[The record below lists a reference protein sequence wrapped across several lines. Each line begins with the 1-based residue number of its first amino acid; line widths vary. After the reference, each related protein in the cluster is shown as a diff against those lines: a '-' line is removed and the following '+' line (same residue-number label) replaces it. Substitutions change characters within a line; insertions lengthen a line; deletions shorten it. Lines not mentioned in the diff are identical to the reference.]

1 MVKALDRKLVRDLL
15 QMKGQVVTIAI
26 VVACGVASFVA
37 ALSNYGSL
45 QLSQSEYYG
54 ATRFADVFVSLKRAP
69 AAIEKRIAEIP
80 GVVDVETRLIYDVTL
95 DLPNLAMPVV
105 GRLISLPLPPAER
118 RLNLVHLR
126 RGRMVDPQHLDEVVV
141 NEGFAAANHLGPGDH
156 VPAIINGRRQ
166 ELSIVGVVLSPE
178 YIFATRGG
186 EPLPDDRR
194 FGVFWMNRKGLESAF
209 NMEGAFNDA
218 ALKLGPRASQ
228 PFVVEQVDRL
238 VDQYGSGGAYGRSE
252 QLSNRFLTDEIRQQK
267 FMATTIPVV
276 FLGVAAFLLNIV
288 LGRMVSSQQQ
298 QIAALKALGYDNAPI
313 AFHYFKM
320 VLVMVALGS
329 VIGLALG
336 AWFGILV
343 TESYT
348 IFFRFPKL
356 EYRIQPWVPM
366 LAIGVTTL
374 SALAGAWAAVRKAI
388 ALAPAQAMRP
398 PTPRAYHAVLAERL
412 GLGHLL
418 SPRTMMIV
426 RGISGRPLR
435 SGMTIIGIAS
445 SLPIIVLGLFWWD
458 ALDYMVQIQ
467 FNAAERSDAIVGFP
481 EPTSLRALHELERYP
496 GVEYAEGLRSVPVRL
511 RAQHHSYRTAIIGV
525 SRDARLRRLLDARNR
540 AVTVIPG
547 GVMLTDRLAERLG
560 LKPGDSLEVEILEG
574 QRPRRSLTLTG
585 VVNDLIGLSAYMDI
599 DELNKLAG
607 EGEAISA
614 AALSVDSTQEGA
626 FYARLKETPRIATLS
641 VRKETLRSFWNTTAK
656 FVLVFSGILTVFA
669 VAIAVGVVYNS
680 ARVAL
685 AERSWELASLRVLGF
700 TRGEVSRLLL
710 AELGLELLLA
720 LPLGILLSR
729 LTVEGLL
736 SLHAN
741 ELFRIP
747 AVIQPRT
754 YGIAVLVVL
763 AASAVS
769 ALIVSRKIDALDLVE
784 ALKIRE

>member
-1 MVKALDRKLVRDLL
+1 VVKALDRKLVRDLQ

-26 VVACGVASFVA
+26 VVACGVASFIA
-37 ALSNYGSL
+37 ALSNYDSL

-69 AAIEKRIAEIP
+69 AATEKRIAEIP
-80 GVVDVETRLIYDVTL
+80 GVTDVETRLMYDVTL
-95 DLPNLAMPVV
+95 DLPNLPMPVV
-105 GRLISLPLPPAER
+105 GRLTSLPIPPAES

-126 RGRMVDPQHLDEVVV
+126 RGRMPDSQHLDEVVV
-141 NEGFAAANHLGPGDH
+141 NEAFADANHLGLGNR

-166 ELSIVGVVLSPE
+166 ELSIVGVALSPE

-209 NMEGAFNDA
+209 NMEGAFDDA
-218 ALKLGPRASQ
+218 ALKLGPGASQ
-228 PFVVEQVDRL
+228 PFVIEQVDAL
-238 VDQYGSGGAYGRSE
+238 LDQYGGGGAYGRSE

-276 FLGVAAFLLNIV
+276 FLAVAAFLLNIV

-298 QIAALKALGYDNAPI
+298 QIAALKALGYENTPI

-329 VIGLALG
+329 VIGLAVG
-336 AWFGILV
+336 AWLGILV

-356 EYRIQPWVPM
+356 AYRIQLWVPT
-366 LAIGVTTL
+366 LAIGISLL
-374 SALAGAWAAVRKAI
+374 SALAGAWAAVRKAVS
-388 ALAPAQAMRP
+388 LPPAQAMRP
-398 PTPRAYHAVLAERL
+398 LTPRAYRTFFAERV
-412 GLGHLL
+412 GLARLL
-418 SPRTMMIV
+418 SPRAMMIV
-426 RGISGRPLR
+426 RSISGRPLR
-435 SGMTIIGIAS
+435 SGTTIIGIAS

-458 ALDYMVQIQ
+458 ALDYMIQVQ
-467 FNAAERSDAIVGFP
+467 FNVAERADAIVGFP
-481 EPTSLRALHELERYP
+481 DPVSMRALHELERYP
-496 GVEYAEGLRSVPVRL
+496 GVEYVEGLRSVPVRL
-511 RAQHHSYRTAIIGV
+511 RAQHRFYRTAIIGV
-525 SRDARLRRLLDARNR
+525 ARDARLRRLLDAQSRPM
-540 AVTVIPG
+540 TVPPEGI
-547 GVMLTDRLAERLG
+547 MLTDRLAERLNV
-560 LKPGDSLEVEILEG
+560 KPGDALAVEILEG
-574 QRPRRSLTLTG
+574 QRPRRYLTVTG
-585 VVNDLIGLSAYMDI
+585 LVNDLIGLSTYMDI
-599 DELNKLAG
+599 DVLNRLAG
-607 EGEAISA
+607 EGESISG
-614 AALSVDSTQEGA
+614 AALSVDTAQEGA
-626 FYARLKETPRIATLS
+626 FYARLKETPKIATLT

-669 VAIAVGVVYNS
+669 AAIAVGVVYNS

-685 AERSWELASLRVLGF
+685 AERAWELASLRVLGF
-700 TRGEVSRLLL
+700 TRGEVSSLLL

-729 LTVEGLL
+729 LSVEGLV

-747 AVIQPRT
+747 AIIQPRT

-769 ALIVSRKIDALDLVE
+769 ALVVRRKVDALDLVE
-784 ALKIRE
+784 VLKIRE